1 MSFREGICL
10 YLLILWKP
18 ILIFV
23 LKMEWFFGKWDSN
36 DLYNVQRWFPTSYA
50 DLYLFIPCL
59 YG

>member
-1 MSFREGICL
+1 MSIPIDSMEAHLNICTQNG
-10 YLLILWKP
+10 
-18 ILIFV
+18 V
-23 LKMEWFFGKWDSN
+23 CFFGKWDSN